1 MKVMHVI
8 TALGVGGAERMLLK
22 LLSARALSGFDQRV
36 VAMLPGG
43 AMAAPM
49 RATGARVDELN
60 FLGGLPLLEGAFR
73 LARLAQR
80 DQPDLVHGWLYHGN
94 LGAALAQFAVWRH
107 VPMVWGIRQS
117 LPTFEGE
124 NLFARFG
131 IALNRIGS
139 GRPHRLLFNSNTS
152 LAQHRAHGFD
162 TARAGYVPNG
172 FDTAAFAPDPAARGR
187 WRTEWGAGGED
198 VVFGMFA
205 RYHPAKDH
213 AGFLRAAG
221 RVRAARPNVR
231 FVLAGTG
238 VEPGNVE
245 IARAIAEAGLNDCV
259 KVLGEYRDGI
269 ASLLAALDV
278 YVSASARIEAFSNS
292 VGEAMSCALPCV
304 VTEVGDS
311 PQVVGDTGR
320 AVPPNDASALAD
332 AMIAMVDLG
341 STGRADLGER
351 ARKRVRA
358 EFDIEAV
365 AQRYADVYRTLIEGT
380 EPVP

>member
-1 MKVMHVI
+1 MVVLHVI
-8 TALGVGGAERMLLK
+8 TALGVGGTERMLLK

-36 VAMLPGG
+36 VAMRPGG

-49 RATGARVDELN
+49 RATGARVNELN
-60 FLGGLPLLEGAFR
+60 FLGGLPVLEGAFR
-73 LARLAQR
+73 LARLARR
-80 DQPDLVHGWLYHGN
+80 DQPCLVHGWLYHGN
-94 LGAALAQFAVWRH
+94 LGAALAQFALVRH
-107 VPMVWGIRQS
+107 VPMVWSIRQS
-117 LPTFEGE
+117 LPTLDGE

-139 GRPHRLLFNSNTS
+139 GRPDRLLFNSNTS
-152 LAQHRAHGFD
+152 WAQHRARGFD

-172 FDTAAFAPDPAARGR
+172 FDTTAFAPDAAARAR
-187 WRTEWGAGGED
+187 WRTAWGAGAKD

-213 AGFLRAAG
+213 AGFLRAAA
-221 RVRAARPNVR
+221 RVRKARPNVR

-238 VEPGNVE
+238 VDPRNVE
-245 IARAIAEAGLNDCV
+245 IARVIAETGLEGYVRLLGEQRDCV
-259 KVLGEYRDGI
+259 

-278 YVSASARIEAFSNS
+278 YVSASAREAFSNS
-292 VGEAMSCALPCV
+292 IGEAMSCALPCV

-311 PQVVGDTGR
+311 SQVVGDTGR

-341 STGRADLGER
+341 STGRAGLGER

-365 AQRYADVYRTLIEGT
+365 AQRYADVYRTLIAGSERVT
-380 EPVP
+380 

>member
-1 MKVMHVI
+1 MIVLHVI

-22 LLSARALSGFDQRV
+22 LLSAHALSGFEQRV

-43 AMAAPM
+43 ALAAPM
-49 RATGARVDELN
+49 RATGARVDELD
-60 FLGGLPLLEGAFR
+60 FLGGLPVLEGAFR
-73 LARLAQR
+73 LARLARR

-94 LGAALAQFAVWRH
+94 LGAALAQFALGRH
-107 VPMVWGIRQS
+107 VPMVWSIRQS
-117 LPTFEGE
+117 LPTLDGE

-131 IALNRIGS
+131 IALNRIAS
-139 GRPHRLLFNSNTS
+139 GRPDRLLFNSNTS
-152 LAQHRAHGFD
+152 LAQHRARGFD

-172 FDTAAFAPDPAARGR
+172 FDTAAFAPDAAARAR
-187 WRTEWGAGGED
+187 WRTAWGVGAND

-213 AGFLRAAG
+213 AGFLRAAA
-221 RVRAARPNVR
+221 RVRKARPNVR
-231 FVLAGTG
+231 FVLAGTA
-238 VEPGNVE
+238 VDPRNVE
-245 IARAIAEAGLNDCV
+245 IARVIAETGLDGYVRLLGEQRDCV
-259 KVLGEYRDGI
+259 

-278 YVSASARIEAFSNS
+278 YVSASAREAFSNS
-292 VGEAMSCALPCV
+292 IGEAMSCALPCV

-311 PQVVGDTGR
+311 SQVVGDTGR

-365 AQRYADVYRTLIEGT
+365 AQRYADFYRTLIEGAGRVT
-380 EPVP
+380 